1 MADGPNLFDMTESA
15 INALKKPEIVKR
27 IIELK
32 DKVVVGEEIKSLCTH
47 IKELT
52 DTVNQLL
59 SKNERLSSD
68 LAIQKTVCGNLE
80 KKVKSLEIQISKDE
94 QYNCRNCVEFSGI
107 PDTIND
113 DNLED
118 TIIEA
123 CKDINID
130 VSETDIEACHTLP
143 VRRNAT
149 NASKR
154 VIVKFVNRKDAESI
168 MSKKFTLS
176 STDFSRLNINNKV
189 YVNPSLCPYYRY
201 LWGRCK
207 DLQRR
212 KMMHHVF
219 CLGSVVAIK
228 LTDQS
233 LPLKIY
239 HDSDIPYSQS
249 DSIAE

>member
-1 MADGPNLFDMTESA
+1 MRF
-15 INALKKPEIVKR
+15 
-27 IIELK
+27 
-32 DKVVVGEEIKSLCTH
+32 
-47 IKELT
+47 
-52 DTVNQLL
+52 L
-59 SKNERLSSD
+59 S
-68 LAIQKTVCGNLE
+68 
-80 KKVKSLEIQISKDE
+80 
-94 QYNCRNCVEFSGI
+94 EFSGI

-113 DNLED
+113 DVED

-130 VSETDIEACHTLP
+130 VNETDIEACHRLP

-149 NASKR
+149 NASR
-154 VIVKFVNRKDAESI
+154 VIVKFGNRKHAESI
-168 MSKKFTLS
+168 LSKKFTLS

-189 YVNPSLCPYYRY
+189 YVNPSVFPYYRY

-212 KMMHHVF
+212 KMIHHVF

-239 HDSDIPYSQS
+239 HDSDILYSQS

>member
-1 MADGPNLFDMTESA
+1 M
-15 INALKKPEIVKR
+15 
-27 IIELK
+27 IEQRF
-32 DKVVVGEEIKSLCTH
+32 SYP
-47 IKELT
+47 
-52 DTVNQLL
+52 
-59 SKNERLSSD
+59 
-68 LAIQKTVCGNLE
+68 KTVCGNLE
-80 KKVKSLEIQISKDE
+80 EKVKSLEIQISKDE
-94 QYNCRNCVEFSGI
+94 QYNRCNCVEFSGI

-113 DNLED
+113 NNLDN

-130 VSETDIEACHTLP
+130 VSETDIEACHRLP

-212 KMMHHVF
+212 KMIHHVF

-239 HDSDIPYSQS
+239 HNSDIPYSQS

>member
-1 MADGPNLFDMTESA
+1 MRF
-15 INALKKPEIVKR
+15 
-27 IIELK
+27 
-32 DKVVVGEEIKSLCTH
+32 LC
-47 IKELT
+47 
-52 DTVNQLL
+52 
-59 SKNERLSSD
+59 
-68 LAIQKTVCGNLE
+68 
-80 KKVKSLEIQISKDE
+80 
-94 QYNCRNCVEFSGI
+94 EFSGI

-113 DNLED
+113 DVED

-130 VSETDIEACHTLP
+130 VNETDIEACHRLP

-154 VIVKFVNRKDAESI
+154 VIVKFVSRKHAESI
-168 MSKKFTLS
+168 LSKNFTLS
-176 STDFSRLNINNKV
+176 STDFSRLNINNKI

-212 KMMHHVF
+212 KMIRHVF
-219 CLGSVVAIK
+219 CLGSVLAIK

-239 HDSDIPYSQS
+239 HNSDIPCSQS
-249 DSIAE
+249 DSIAKWWKNIFYFILGIDQGPLQQFGRFSFFTAIYHHGFRPLLIVSVRTILDVSVVLQILLRILLFIHFLSKSSF

>member
-1 MADGPNLFDMTESA
+1 M
-15 INALKKPEIVKR
+15 
-27 IIELK
+27 
-32 DKVVVGEEIKSLCTH
+32 
-47 IKELT
+47 
-52 DTVNQLL
+52 
-59 SKNERLSSD
+59 SSD

-94 QYNCRNCVEFSGI
+94 QYNRRNCVEFSGI

-113 DNLED
+113 DKLED

-130 VSETDIEACHTLP
+130 VSETDIEACHRLP

-154 VIVKFVNRKDAESI
+154 VIVKFVNRKHAESI
-168 MSKKFTLS
+168 LTKKLTLS

-201 LWGRCK
+201 ISGRCK
-207 DLQRR
+207 DLKCR
-212 KMMHHVF
+212 KMIHHVF
-219 CLGSVVAIK
+219 CLLSDRMNIFYFILGI
-228 LTDQS
+228 DQG
-233 LPLKIY
+233 PLQQLGRFSFFTAFIIM
-239 HDSDIPYSQS
+239 DSDLYLLSQWQLS
-249 DSIAE
+249 